1 MDKKSARYLAN
12 GAQALIEFLGPE
24 QEPVAL
30 EIATRRAAICL
41 GSEER
46 KPCPL
51 NLPAKGWKKTIS
63 KLALKATRAYFHIK
77 DALELR
83 VEGEEKLGI
92 CDACWCPLKLK
103 IWMPIKHIIDHTPEE
118 VLADL
123 HKDCWIRSEM
133 E

>member
-12 GAQALIEFLGPE
+12 GAEAWIEFLGPE

-30 EIATRRAAICL
+30 EIATRRASVCA
-41 GSEER
+41 
-46 KPCPL
+46 KCPL
-51 NLPAKGWKKTIS
+51 NRPAKGWIDTIS
-63 KLALKATRAYFHIK
+63 TAAAKATKEYFHIR